1 MKPLNELT
9 HGDFTDALEPFALFD
24 AWFAHARE
32 KEIND
37 PSAMALA
44 TVDPA
49 GMPNVRMVLMKE
61 HDARGFVFYTNRES
75 VKGRELDGSFKAAA
89 VFHWK
94 SLRRQVRVRG
104 PVEEVTPAE
113 SDAYFASRP
122 RDARIGA
129 WASQQS
135 RPVESRFAFEKAI
148 AAIALKYPLGDVP
161 RPPHWIGYRIKPVE
175 MEFWHDRPFR
185 LHDRVV
191 FRRDAPDG
199 GWEKERLFP

>member
-1 MKPLNELT
+1 M
-9 HGDFTDALEPFALFD
+9 HGDFTDAVEPFALFD
-24 AWFAHARE
+24 DWFAAARE

-44 TVDPA
+44 TVDA
-49 GMPNVRMVLMKE
+49 DGLPNLRMVLMKDY
-61 HDARGFVFYTNRES
+61 DARGFVFYTNRQS
-75 VKGRELDGSFKAAA
+75 AKGRELDASFKAAA
-89 VFHWK
+89 NFHWK

-104 PVEEVTPAE
+104 PVEEVTGAE

-135 RPVESRFAFEKAI
+135 RPLESRFAFEKAI
-148 AAIALKYPLGDVP
+148 AATALKYPVGDVP
-161 RPPHWIGYRIKPVE
+161 RPPHWIGYRIRPVE

-185 LHDRVV
+185 LHDRIV
-191 FRRDAPDG
+191 FRRPAPEG
-199 GWEKERLFP
+199 EWTKQRLFP

>member
-1 MKPLNELT
+1 MQ
-9 HGDFTDALEPFALFD
+9 GDFTEATEPFALFD
-24 AWFAHARE
+24 AWFAEAQA

-44 TVDPA
+44 TVDA
-49 GMPNVRMVLMKE
+49 DGAPNLRMVLMKE

-75 VKGRELDGSFKAAA
+75 AKGRELDASWKAAGN
-89 VFHWK
+89 FHWK

-104 PVEEVTPAE
+104 PVEEVTAEE

-135 RPVESRFAFEKAI
+135 RPLESRFAFEKAI
-148 AAIALKYPLGDVP
+148 AATALKYPIGDVP
-161 RPPHWIGYRIKPVE
+161 RPPHWIGYRIRPVE
-175 MEFWHDRPFR
+175 IEFWHDRPFR

-191 FRRDAPDG
+191 FRRATPEG
-199 GWEKERLFP
+199 PWTRQRLFP